1 MCAYKRVRF
10 LLNLKREEERKKSL
24 LSQRAV
30 ADFYLACDKQQSVV
44 RVEKKDRKKSVSV
57 SENSWETGHPESSRY
72 TTANNHTDI
81 WHNAH
86 TLALMHTCGHTHTQ
100 GQPACII
107 LMKTSCFTS
116 ITSILCSFSLDLHS
130 FHQPLFHL
138 SSRAPC
144 VLSHL
149 SSNPLFQLIHPFNR
163 ACVCVGWAMCSS
175 SDERT
180 SSVSPANQKAAGLFP
195 TPLPNDSSWDI
206 GGGLWSSL
214 WCTDKCWQM
223 IHSQ

>member
-1 MCAYKRVRF
+1 MRAYKRVRF

-86 TLALMHTCGHTHTQ
+86 TLALMHTHAGTHIHRAASVHH
-100 GQPACII
+100 PYEN
-107 LMKTSCFTS
+107 K
-116 ITSILCSFSLDLHS
+116 
-130 FHQPLFHL
+130 LFHINHINPLLFLSWPSLISPTTL
-138 SSRAPC
+138 SSF
-144 VLSHL
+144 LS
-149 SSNPLFQLIHPFNR
+149 
-163 ACVCVGWAMCSS
+163 CSMRPIPS
-175 SDERT
+175 
-180 SSVSPANQKAAGLFP
+180 F
-195 TPLPNDSSWDI
+195 I
-206 GGGLWSSL
+206 
-214 WCTDKCWQM
+214 
-223 IHSQ
+223 